1 MRIESKDL
9 EKEMENRHTVV
20 NSQDSVLP
28 SCHLSNRDSDVTLMN
43 TPKNTGKA
51 RMQGYLFK
59 RTSNAFKTWN
69 RRWFYLYDN
78 QLVYRL
84 IVFQS

>member
-1 MRIESKDL
+1 MRVESKDL

-20 NSQDSVLP
+20 NSFDSVLP
-28 SCHLSNRDSDVTLMN
+28 SCNSHRDSESGDTMTL
-43 TPKNTGKA
+43 TAKNSTKP
-51 RMQGYLFK
+51 RMQGYLYK

-78 QLVYRL
+78 QLVYR
-84 IVFQS
+84 